1 MIEMEF
7 VNAIDTF
14 LPFEELLTAEDK
26 AWVAESRASSR

>member
-26 AWVAESRASSR
+26 AWVAESRASFR